1 MLSSNESIKSLF
13 FQFCANDADTLLKAC
28 QYVEHSCDAVDL
40 NIGCPQTIAKRGHYG
55 AFLQDDWE
63 LLFNM
68 GMVVNIVVCIPGG
81 PKKWHVF
88 LVRLNFIKY

>member
-1 MLSSNESIKSLF
+1 ML
-13 FQFCANDADTLLKAC
+13 TAC
-28 QYVEHSCDAVDL
+28 QFVEHLCDAVDL

-68 GMVVNIVVCIPGG
+68 GKPVDIVIY
-81 PKKWHVF
+81 
-88 LVRLNFIKY
+88 LYRNFGLKPLGAGI